1 MADINELYK
10 QYGELMIQLEIVQAK
25 IQAVKQQIVNELNR
39 PKEQK
44 KEVES
49 SDPT

>member
-1 MADINELYK
+1 MNELYE
-10 QYGELMIQLEIVQAK
+10 QYGQLMIELEIVQAK